1 MSVTTATP
9 PDRAGRADPSDGL
22 GSSRVK
28 AGFLDARM
36 LWTSTPDAVRK
47 LNPRTLWKNPV
58 MFIVEIGAVFTT
70 VIAVASPSVF
80 AWLIVIWLWLTV
92 LFATLAEAVAEGRG
106 KAQADALRRAKTD
119 TIARRLVDPD
129 DYAGPEESVPAPEL
143 RQGDRVVCETGD
155 VIPGDGDVIDGIA
168 SVDESAITGESAP
181 VIRESGGDR
190 SSVTGG
196 TRVLSDRIVVQIT
209 QRPGES
215 FIDRMIALVEGA
227 TRQKTPNEIAL
238 NILLASLTII
248 FLLATVT
255 LQPLAIFAKGNQ
267 PGIPNS
273 ASLDQNGITG
283 IVIVSLLVC
292 LIPTTIGALLSAIG
306 IAGMDRLVQR
316 NVLAMSGRA
325 VEAAGDV
332 NTLLLDKT
340 GTITLGNRQA
350 TAFLPVDEIPVEDLA
365 SAAQLAS
372 LADETPEGRS
382 VVVLAKTDYGLRERA
397 PGELTHATWVPFT
410 AQTRMSGIDVSA
422 INGSPARQ
430 VRKGAASAV
439 TAWVRENGGTVPPRT
454 GQIVDGISAA
464 GGTPLVVAERR
475 DNSVPRVLGVI
486 QLKDIVKQ
494 GMAERFDELRRMGIR
509 TVMITGDNPLTA
521 EAIAD
526 EAGVDDF
533 LAEATP
539 EDKMAL
545 IRREQEGGKL
555 VAMTGDGT
563 NDAPALAQADVGVA
577 MNSGTSAA
585 KEAGNM
591 VDLDSDPTKLIEI
604 VEIGKQLL
612 ITRGALTT
620 FSIANDVAKYFAIIP
635 AMFAAVYPGL
645 DKLNIMRL
653 HSPESAILSAVIF
666 NAVIIVALIPLAL
679 RGVRYR
685 PASASA
691 MLRRNIW
698 IYGLGGIVL
707 PFVGIKLIDLI
718 IQFVPGI
725 R

>member
-1 MSVTTATP
+1 MLQTP
-9 PDRAGRADPSDGL
+9 TGRPSRPVSPHRVQAGLLDP
-22 GSSRVK
+22 K
-28 AGFLDARM
+28 M
-36 LWTSTPDAVRK
+36 LWQSTPDALRK
-47 LNPRTLWKNPV
+47 LNPLTLYKNPV
-58 MFIVEIGAVFTT
+58 MFIVEVGAVFTT
-70 VIAVASPSVF
+70 VIAIADPSVF
-80 AWLIVIWLWLTV
+80 AWLIVVWLWLTV
-92 LFATLAEAVAEGRG
+92 LFANLAEAVAEGRG

-119 TIARRLVDPD
+119 TIARRLVDNR
-129 DYAGPEESVPAPEL
+129 DYEGATEPVPAPQL
-143 RQGDRVVCETGD
+143 QLGD
-155 VIPGDGDVIDGIA
+155 VVVVEAGEMIPGDGDVVDGIA

-196 TRVLSDRIVVQIT
+196 TRVLSDRIVVEIT
-209 QRPGES
+209 QKPGES

-227 TRQKTPNEIAL
+227 SRQKTPNEIAL

-255 LQPLAIFAKGNQ
+255 LQPMAIFAKVNQ
-267 PGIPNS
+267 PGIPNT
-273 ASLDQNGITG
+273 AALDTNGITG

-350 TAFLPVDEIPVEDLA
+350 TDFIPIGDVPVDQLA
-365 SAAQLAS
+365 DAAQLSS

-382 VVVLAKTDYGLRERA
+382 VVVLAKSRYGLRERNT
-397 PGELTHATWVPFT
+397 GELVNAVWVPFT
-410 AQTRMSGIDVSA
+410 AQSRMSGVDLRRH
-422 INGSPARQ
+422 NGQPGRQ
-430 VRKGAASAV
+430 VRKGAAGAV
-439 TAWVRENGGTVPPRT
+439 TAWVRDNGGAVLPRT
-454 GQIVDGISAA
+454 SEIVDGISAA
-464 GGTPLVVAERR
+464 GGTPLVVAERV
-475 DNSVPRVLGVI
+475 DEAAPAVLGVI
-486 QLKDIVKQ
+486 QLKDIVKE
-494 GMAERFDELRRMGIR
+494 GMSERFDELRRMGIR

-521 EAIAD
+521 QAIAD

-533 LAEATP
+533 LAEAKP

-545 IRREQEGGKL
+545 IKREQEGGKL

-577 MNSGTSAA
+577 MNTGTSAA

-666 NAVIIVALIPLAL
+666 NALIIVALIPLAL

-685 PASASA
+685 PSSASA
-691 MLRRNIW
+691 MLRRNLY
-698 IYGLGGIVL
+698 IYGVGGLIM
-707 PFVGIKLIDLI
+707 PFLGIKLIDLI
-718 IQFVPGI
+718 IQFIPGV